1 VFLLLQAASTAA
13 PKPSDAN
20 VFINNMPAM
29 DVYVIKFG
37 GWANEATYK
46 QNAARL
52 MQKLKDEK
60 LAFDS
65 R

>member
-1 VFLLLQAASTAA
+1 
-13 PKPSDAN
+13 
-20 VFINNMPAM
+20 M

-60 LAFDS
+60 MAFDS